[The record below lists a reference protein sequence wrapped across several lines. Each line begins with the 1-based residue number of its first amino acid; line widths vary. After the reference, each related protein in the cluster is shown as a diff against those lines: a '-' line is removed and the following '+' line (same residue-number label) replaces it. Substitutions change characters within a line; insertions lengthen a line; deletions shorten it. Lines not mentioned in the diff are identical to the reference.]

1 MNSKPDEMT
10 PPGPPVDIACGKGNP
25 PETPPEYLTG
35 IRDPY
40 TLADTPEH
48 ESEADRLAIRNF
60 LNTLAEVALA
70 VASRTLKKEER

>member
-10 PPGPPVDIACGKGNP
+10 TPGPPVDIPPGKGNP
-25 PETPPEYLTG
+25 PEAPPGRLTG

-48 ESEADRLAIRNF
+48 GSEADRLAIRNF
-60 LNTLAEVALA
+60 LNTLAEVALS
-70 VASRTLKKEER
+70 VASRSLKKEER